1 MPELRPTA
9 RLPHFSKSAP
19 NLDKSRTAATLPA
32 SSTSRNILGKSHE
45 VLNRI
50 TNDDNMR
57 EEDEENFDDDDEVE
71 VKGCFGFINKND
83 ENNSTQNNKIY
94 HKKYSL
100 DSKIKESNY
109 ELISTGGEHVSYDP
123 IFYRTLQKSLDDL
136 FSRDDDLN
144 EVFGGGSS
152 SIQSSFDDSHLHRR
166 QSRTER
172 VSSKSSGDLSMYGT
186 EEDSETNYRF
196 QKFASDSKFRR
207 EHFFTNQSKSLDLTD
222 RDSNSTIKERYS
234 NLVTEFTEA
243 PLEESMSS
251 LNISTESKNK
261 NCSKNLS
268 FEEKSNSFCSDNSSI
283 EIKTPSRKSS
293 VTFKNDIEI
302 NSPENSSSSSHL
314 FYTNNYPIAISK
326 KNDFTR
332 KFTISTNYTDLVKNS
347 KELPKSRSKN
357 KIDKQLNK
365 KTKTFNFTKM
375 FRKKV
380 VKTKSFYNKNYDPTN
395 VDMKESLLAE
405 TAEPTNDVAN
415 QNSSVQEPQYGAI
428 FYTTN
433 FVLAR
438 QNEI

>member
-109 ELISTGGEHVSYDP
+109 ELVSGGCGDHASYDRV
-123 IFYRTLQKSLDDL
+123 FYRTLQKSLDDI

-144 EVFGGGSS
+144 EVFGNSG
-152 SIQSSFDDSHLHRR
+152 QSSYDDSHLHRR

-196 QKFASDSKFRR
+196 QKFGSDSKFRR

-234 NLVTEFTEA
+234 TLGTDFTET

-302 NSPENSSSSSHL
+302 NSPEHSSSSHL
-314 FYTNNYPIAISK
+314 FYPIAISK
-326 KNDFTR
+326 KTEFTR

-347 KELPKSRSKN
+347 KELTKTRSKN

-365 KTKTFNFTKM
+365 KTRTFNLTKM

-380 VKTKSFYNKNYDPTN
+380 VKTKSFINKNYDPAN

-405 TAEPTNDVAN
+405 TPEPPNDVAN
-415 QNSSVQEPQYGAI
+415 QNSVQEPQYGAI